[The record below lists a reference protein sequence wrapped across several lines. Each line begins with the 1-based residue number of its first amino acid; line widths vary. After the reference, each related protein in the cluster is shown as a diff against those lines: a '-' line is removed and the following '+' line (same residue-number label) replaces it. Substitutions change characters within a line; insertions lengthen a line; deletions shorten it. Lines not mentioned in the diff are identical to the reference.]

1 MTGAK
6 LAAIRQALGL
16 ELPWFASL
24 LGLHAAKLQ
33 RWEAAEEVS
42 LHPLQ
47 AHILSVLDVQ
57 VRLLGPRA
65 PELGRRI
72 LKGVMLYGPPY
83 GLLVLLQ
90 VHFEGHVPEFVPSG
104 DSRSDKPKQP
114 V

>member
-6 LAAIRQALGL
+6 LASLRKALGL

-33 RWEAAEEVS
+33 RWEASEAIS

-57 VRLLGPRA
+57 VRILGPRA

-90 VHFEGHVPEFVPSG
+90 AHFAGHTPEFVPSG
-104 DSRSDKPKQP
+104 EGSASGSKPP

>member
-6 LAAIRQALGL
+6 LAEIRRALGL

-24 LGLHAAKLQ
+24 LGLHAHKLE
-33 RWEAAEEVS
+33 RWEASEEVS

-47 AHILSVLDVQ
+47 AHILSVLEVQ

-65 PELGRRI
+65 PQLGKRI

-90 VHFEGHVPEFVPSG
+90 VHFAGHTPEFVPSG
-104 DSRSDKPKQP
+104 VGGPSNPKEP